1 MTYSTLAHYLLAF
14 CVLLLVVLAA
24 LWRVSLQRI
33 GELRRALDGAEAA
46 ANEARGAVDS
56 LAEMARTEER
66 KAREFFGIIEGV
78 ERERDTWQ
86 KFYRESSHAAGVAQA
101 WLMRDLAR
109 TIGQANAYAARLR
122 AVGQQAQAVNLDP
135 NLQDVL
141 EEFSLAHTADKPDAP
156 PAPGPDSA
164 VSPS

>member
-1 MTYSTLAHYLLAF
+1 MTYHTLAALLTTLCTF
-14 CVLLLVVLAA
+14 LLVALVA
-24 LWRVSLQRI
+24 LWRVSLRRI
-33 GELRRALDGAEAA
+33 GELRRALDGAEVA

-78 ERERDTWQ
+78 ERERDGWQ

-101 WLMRDLAR
+101 WLMRDLGR
-109 TIGQANAYAARLR
+109 TIGQANTYAARLR
-122 AVGQQAQAVNLDP
+122 ALGQQAPAVNLDP

-141 EEFSLAHTADKPDAP
+141 EEFSVAHAAVAPDAP
-156 PAPGPDSA
+156 PAPGPGSA
-164 VSPS
+164 VSPP

>member
-24 LWRVSLQRI
+24 LWRVALQRI

-46 ANEARGAVDS
+46 ANEARAAVDS

-109 TIGQANAYAARLR
+109 TIGQANVYAARLR
-122 AVGQQAQAVNLDP
+122 ALAQQAPAVNLDP

-141 EEFSLAHTADKPDAP
+141 EEFSVTHAAAPPDAP
-156 PAPGPDSA
+156 PAPVLGSA